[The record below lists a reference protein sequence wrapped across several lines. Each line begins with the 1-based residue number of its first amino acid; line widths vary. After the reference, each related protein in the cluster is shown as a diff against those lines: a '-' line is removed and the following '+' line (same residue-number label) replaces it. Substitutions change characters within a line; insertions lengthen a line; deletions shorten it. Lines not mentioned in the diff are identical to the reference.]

1 MLDTFR
7 GLVRKERP
15 DYIIEIREAKCGHI
29 CAVTCKYAR
38 GGRYFA
44 ATSFYTDTW
53 ISSNPLGPIAGVVS
67 EVSRLNDVSD
77 VREFSSADE
86 CVRFSG
92 ISDYKLEK
100 VIEYVR
106 DKSIGNLTSD
116 LIAYRGDHVCCK
128 LLLAPFPVI
137 TVVVKSADDSLI
149 GTLTVTMNGTV
160 TPVIVCSDILYE
172 YANLI
177 GDTFSVAGQLPA
189 GDNNCVTYVEPMSM
203 EESSKYG

>member
-15 DYIIEIREAKCGHI
+15 DYIIEIREAKCGQI

-77 VREFSSADE
+77 VREFPSADE

-92 ISDYKLEK
+92 ISDHKLEK

-106 DKSIGNLTSD
+106 DKSIGKLTSD
-116 LIAYRGDHVCCK
+116 LIAYRGDNVCCK
-128 LLLAPFPVI
+128 LLLAPFPAI
-137 TVVVKSADDSLI
+137 TVVVKGADESLI

-172 YANLI
+172 YANII
-177 GDTFSVAGQLPA
+177 GDTFSVVGQLPA
-189 GDNNCVTYVEPMSM
+189 GDRNCVNYVEPMSM
-203 EESSKYG
+203 EESSKHG